1 MVRVVFGGSVVRN
14 RTLQRYEKN
23 RQKGDSVLFFSSLRH
38 PLRPIRSE
46 VRSQRRKVAHLPFFS
61 YLCPE
66 RCGAAE
72 TGRKS
77 GAVAT
82 PYRGILI
89 RFCHETLIDDAAA
102 RGRNGCCRGPRG
114 LPARRRVAFL
124 FQGGEYERQCPPCYA
139 APQLEH
145 RSAAAGLVARN
156 HGKLPQRH
164 LHSRRLVFTPPL
176 SEVLRRAVGRRP
188 LRERPACRHAPRRC
202 GGLHLRDYRLR
213 AVRDGQCAAGGGE
226 QQRAE
231 RRAAHLDGD
240 EPLRRHLP
248 RRRADRH
255 GTYGRLAPLSRFG
268 RRAGPSPGDRF
279 APCLGR
285 GRGASDLE
293 PRELLH
299 ADARHYGARRQ
310 YGLHPSPAG
319 PPRRET
325 GRCPLCHRRART
337 VEP

>member
-23 RQKGDSVLFFSSLRH
+23 RQRGDSVLFFSSLRH

-124 FQGGEYERQCPPCYA
+124 FQGGGIRATTPAMLRCPTAGTPIRSGRA
-139 APQLEH
+139 RGSKPRETTATTSSFPQ
-145 RSAAAGLVARN
+145 AGL
-156 HGKLPQRH
+156 
-164 LHSRRLVFTPPL
+164 
-176 SEVLRRAVGRRP
+176 
-188 LRERPACRHAPRRC
+188 HA
-202 GGLHLRDYRLR
+202 
-213 AVRDGQCAAGGGE
+213 
-226 QQRAE
+226 
-231 RRAAHLDGD
+231 
-240 EPLRRHLP
+240 
-248 RRRADRH
+248 
-255 GTYGRLAPLSRFG
+255 
-268 RRAGPSPGDRF
+268 
-279 APCLGR
+279 
-285 GRGASDLE
+285 ASF
-293 PRELLH
+293 
-299 ADARHYGARRQ
+299 
-310 YGLHPSPAG
+310 
-319 PPRRET
+319 
-325 GRCPLCHRRART
+325 
-337 VEP
+337 